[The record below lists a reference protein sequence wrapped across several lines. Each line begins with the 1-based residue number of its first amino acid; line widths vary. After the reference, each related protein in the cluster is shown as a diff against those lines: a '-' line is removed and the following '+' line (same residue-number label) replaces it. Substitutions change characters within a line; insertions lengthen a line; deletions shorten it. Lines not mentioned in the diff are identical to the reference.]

1 MEAEEDLAV
10 KLVLSLGLALV
21 ALATL
26 AASATAQED
35 PPPLPIPGP
44 SIATGT
50 GATPLHRFDFDARSQ
65 FRSPTTARGL
75 ANFFPRTTRAFRWSI
90 QVTCLRVVDR
100 RAVVGGAATRAGRP
114 AGGVLFF
121 IEDNGRGSDRI
132 SRLQG
137 YRTPPKDCPEPAMP
151 ARAAQR
157 VQGGD
162 IFVKA
167 TRGG

>member
-1 MEAEEDLAV
+1 V
-10 KLVLSLGLALV
+10 KLVLWLGLLLV
-21 ALATL
+21 APAMLAGS
-26 AASATAQED
+26 AAAQED

-44 SIATGT
+44 SIASGN
-50 GATPLHRFDFDARSQ
+50 GATPLHRFEFEARSRG
-65 FRSPTTARGL
+65 RSATTALGS
-75 ANFFPRTTRAFRWSI
+75 ANFFPRSTRVFRWSI
-90 QVTCLRVVDR
+90 QVTCLRVADN
-100 RAVVGGAATRAGRP
+100 RAVVGGAARRAGRP

-121 IEDNGRGSDRI
+121 VEDNGRGSDRI

-137 YRTPPKDCPEPAMP
+137 FKAPPRECPEPLMP
-151 ARAAQR
+151 TRAAQR

>member
-1 MEAEEDLAV
+1 MRLFLSFG
-10 KLVLSLGLALV
+10 LVLV
-21 ALATL
+21 ALAML
-26 AASATAQED
+26 SASAAAQD

-44 SIATGT
+44 SFASGT
-50 GATPLHRFDFDARSQ
+50 GATPLHRFDFEARSRG
-65 FRSPTTARGL
+65 RSGTSGL
-75 ANFFPRTTRAFRWSI
+75 GSADFFPRSKRVFRWSI
-90 QVTCLRVVDR
+90 QVTCLRVADN

-121 IEDNGRGSDRI
+121 VEDNGRGSDRI

-137 YRTPPKDCPEPAMP
+137 FKVPPANCPEPVMP
-151 ARAAQR
+151 ARAALR

-162 IFVKA
+162 VFVKG